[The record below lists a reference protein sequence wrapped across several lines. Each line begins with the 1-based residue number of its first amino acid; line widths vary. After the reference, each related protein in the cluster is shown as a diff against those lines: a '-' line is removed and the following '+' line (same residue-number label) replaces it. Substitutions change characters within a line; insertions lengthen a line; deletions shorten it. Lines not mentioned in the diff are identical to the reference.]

1 MAVFGWSG
9 ISTSSLLFN
18 LFDISAGSLLVMLVA
33 AINHGASCVVAA
45 MGRAPRV
52 GVSRICGSGQV
63 PSYSYTDIVIPATYH
78 APSNSK

>member
-1 MAVFGWSG
+1 
-9 ISTSSLLFN
+9 
-18 LFDISAGSLLVMLVA
+18 MLVA
-33 AINHGASCVVAA
+33 AINHWASCVVAA

-52 GVSRICGSGQV
+52 GVARICGSGQV